1 VVFSTVT
8 HSIAGSISNPPNSAK
23 KAEWASV
30 NSLGL
35 EKTKDFKCE
44 HQHSYGQRTFM
55 KNRRCVFPEE
65 FFFFFA
71 QNSSDYL
78 TGWFLKICLGDV
90 LYQIAEDSCHNGY
103 YYYFLN
109 LVLLFI
115 LY

>member
-35 EKTKDFKCE
+35 EKTKDFKYE

-65 FFFFFA
+65 FFFA
-71 QNSSDYL
+71 QNFSDYL
-78 TGWFLKICLGDV
+78 TARFLKICLGMF
-90 LYQIAEDSCHNGY
+90 YTK
-103 YYYFLN
+103 
-109 LVLLFI
+109 
-115 LY
+115 